1 MKVRT
6 PNQES
11 GSRRQESNYGF
22 KSCEAW
28 EGYGHCNA
36 LGVTGTEDVSGGL
49 YLVDFTPAD
58 LVVLQLVPEH
68 SRS

>member
-1 MKVRT
+1 MGLRVVR
-6 PNQES
+6 
-11 GSRRQESNYGF
+11 
-22 KSCEAW
+22 
-28 EGYGHCNA
+28 
-36 LGVTGTEDVSGGL
+36 LGKGMAIVMHWVTGTEDDSGGL